1 MSCRGWRRRFR
12 RQGRPFVEGTPEL
25 GDDGVIPLSTAASGC
40 PLRVLHIEGDR
51 HVKGHLEA
59 MGFTPGEK
67 VILWTTQDPLVAL
80 IRGSKVALSRR
91 LAEKIRVKIS

>member
-1 MSCRGWRRRFR
+1 MSCKGWRRRFR
-12 RQGRPFVEGTPEL
+12 WQGRPFVGGAPEP
-25 GDDGVIPLSTAASGC
+25 GDAGVVPLSTAKPGR

-67 VILWTTQDPLVAL
+67 VTLWTTQDPLVAL
-80 IRGSKVALSRR
+80 IRGSKVALSKR
-91 LAEKIRVKIS
+91 LAEKIRVTIS